1 MLIRFILFRLSKVS
15 VYEIKWLLVA
25 LKMLCEGR
33 ESVTQGAGSPT
44 QFDYNAVAAVLKSAK
59 HPEPNSKSISSSS
72 CTSVASSATGTEK
85 ESPKSEIKRSRSDLS
100 TVILQQL
107 LAPLEPGKM
116 TWVPLSEEISDCT
129 VSKSPMSILFLQ
141 IYYIYSGGQ
150 PCCFIYIRCISAFVL
165 TYWIQNLVSFQL
177 DIY

>member
-1 MLIRFILFRLSKVS
+1 MTHATRFNFDTCTIYMYVHIFLLGFLLFAVCQTQISQLHDASAVLIRFILFRLPKVS

-33 ESVTQGAGSPT
+33 ENAANGSGSA
-44 QFDYNAVAAVLKSAK
+44 QFDYNSVAAVLKSAK
-59 HPEPNSKSISSSS
+59 HPESTSKSISSSS
-72 CTSVASSATGTEK
+72 SNSSAGGGSGAGTEK

-129 VSKSPMSILFLQ
+129 VSTK
-141 IYYIYSGGQ
+141 
-150 PCCFIYIRCISAFVL
+150 
-165 TYWIQNLVSFQL
+165 
-177 DIY
+177 